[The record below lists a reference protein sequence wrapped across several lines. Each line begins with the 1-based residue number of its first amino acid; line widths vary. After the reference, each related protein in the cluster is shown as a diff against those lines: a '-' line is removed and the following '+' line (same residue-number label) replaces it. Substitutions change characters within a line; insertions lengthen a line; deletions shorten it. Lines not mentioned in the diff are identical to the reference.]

1 MIPEP
6 REVATLTQDD
16 AEQVRRLVSQSPD
29 AQDNPPISEGGLLRL
44 HAGPPVRHL
53 LATLD
58 EPGADRDGLLGYA
71 QLAPDAEA
79 AAAELVAVDDAVALR
94 LVAALDKLSARDLD
108 VELRLW
114 AHGGASVAGRAAQ
127 QAGMRV
133 ARELLQLRRTLPDLD
148 LADVPPP
155 AGVSIRPFVPGRDD
169 QAWLALNALAFAS
182 HPEQGGW
189 TQADLDERLRE
200 PWFSPSGFL
209 LAERNGELVGYHWT
223 KVHDETPEPMGE
235 VYVLGVHP
243 SARGLRL
250 GGVLLT
256 AGLRHLRGLGL
267 GTVLLY
273 VDGTNTAALA
283 LYRKLGFTD
292 FSHDVQYVR
301 P

>member
-1 MIPEP
+1 MTPEP
-6 REVATLTQDD
+6 HEVATLTDHE
-16 AEQVRRLVSQSPD
+16 AEQVRRLVSQSPG

-53 LATLD
+53 LV
-58 EPGADRDGLLGYA
+58 ADPDVLLGYA

-79 AAAELVAVDDAVALR
+79 AAAELVAVGDTVALR
-94 LVAALDKLSARDLD
+94 LVAALEKLTARDPA

-133 ARELLQLRRTLPDLD
+133 SRELLQLRRSLPDLELSDD
-148 LADVPPP
+148 LPSADIR
-155 AGVSIRPFVPGRDD
+155 IRPFVPGRDD
-169 QAWLALNALAFAS
+169 RAWLALNSLAFAS

-189 TQADLDERLRE
+189 TQADLDERLQE
-200 PWFSPSGFL
+200 PWFDPAGFL
-209 LAERNGELVGYHWT
+209 LAERDGELLGYHWT

-243 SARGLRL
+243 SAQGLRL
-250 GGVLLT
+250 GKVLLT
-256 AGLRHLRGLGL
+256 AGLRRLRGLGL
-267 GTVLLY
+267 STVLLY

-283 LYRKLGFTD
+283 LYRKLGFSD
-292 FSHDVQYVR
+292 FSRDVQYVR
-301 P
+301 T